1 MSDEKFIEETPHYED
16 LTPEQIKIRDKIS
29 YLSISKDFK
38 VTKKQFKK
46 RKDGK
51 K

>member
-1 MSDEKFIEETPHYED
+1 MSNEKFIEETPHYED

-29 YLSISKDFK
+29 YLSINSNFK
-38 VTKKQFKK
+38 VIKKQFKK
-46 RKDGK
+46 QKDGK